1 MSETSL
7 PASNVSLEDCNHLSY
22 AAWQPGYLT
31 GGVHHNLIAVICIN
45 SISAI
50 AAILSNALVVAVI
63 ATKQQL
69 RTLYNILLACMGATD
84 LLVGMLVQPLFVVS
98 EIKHLNGFAP
108 FCALDTVVSVTSYG
122 FCLASVGHLVLISV
136 ERFVFIKLPLRYEEI
151 ATENRMIVGVL
162 TVWVVSAS
170 FSITMIM
177 MASRNELVENQ
188 PLLTIFELLTAF
200 IVFVYIAVIVYTCVV
215 VLLESQRQKRR
226 MQTHQLSA
234 EETQQLRKNHKA
246 AYTFTIIVTGLLF
259 SYMPTLVLNI
269 YAAISNDWVEPHL
282 LYVISSWSFTSVLLG
297 SLLNP
302 LIYFWRIATLRRAF
316 LDFMHIGTVRPQQD
330 NQPHLSREAWS
341 VANTN

>member
-31 GGVHHNLIAVICIN
+31 GGVHHNLNAVICIN

-50 AAILSNALVVAVI
+50 VAILSNALVVAVI
-63 ATKQQL
+63 ASKQQL
-69 RTLYNILLACMGATD
+69 RTLHNILLACMGATD

-136 ERFVFIKLPLRYEEI
+136 VIKLPLRYEEI

-162 TVWVVSAS
+162 TVWIMSAS
-170 FSITMIM
+170 FSISMIM

-188 PLLTIFELLTAF
+188 PLQTIFELLTAF
-200 IVFVYIAVIVYTCVV
+200 IVFVYIAVIVYTCMV
-215 VLLESQRQKRR
+215 VLLESRRQKRR
-226 MQTHQLSA
+226 MQTHHLSA
-234 EETQQLRKNHKA
+234 EENQQLRKNNKA

-302 LIYFWRIATLRRAF
+302 LIYCWRIATLRRAF
-316 LDFMHIGTVRPQQD
+316 LDFMHIGTVHPPQD
-330 NQPHLSREAWS
+330 NQPHLTREAWTA
-341 VANTN
+341 ANTS

>member
-1 MSETSL
+1 
-7 PASNVSLEDCNHLSY
+7 
-22 AAWQPGYLT
+22 
-31 GGVHHNLIAVICIN
+31 
-45 SISAI
+45 
-50 AAILSNALVVAVI
+50 
-63 ATKQQL
+63 
-69 RTLYNILLACMGATD
+69 MGATD

-122 FCLASVGHLVLISV
+122 FCLASVGHLVLISI

-170 FSITMIM
+170 FSISMIM
-177 MASRNELVENQ
+177 MASTNELVENQ
-188 PLLTIFELLTAF
+188 PLLTIFELLTAL

-226 MQTHQLSA
+226 MQTHQLPA
-234 EETQQLRKNHKA
+234 EETQQLRKNNKT

-302 LIYFWRIATLRRAF
+302 LIYCWRIATLRRAF
-316 LDFMHIGTVRPQQD
+316 LDFMHIGTVHPPQD
-330 NQPHLSREAWS
+330 NQPHLTKEAWTA
-341 VANTN
+341 ANTS

>member
-31 GGVHHNLIAVICIN
+31 EGVYHNLIAVICIN

-50 AAILSNALVVAVI
+50 VAILSNALAVAFV

-69 RTLYNILLACMGATD
+69 RTLHNILLACMGATD
-84 LLVGMLVQPLFVVS
+84 LLVGMLVQPWFVVS
-98 EIKHLNGFAP
+98 EIKNLNGFAP

-122 FCLASVGHLVLISV
+122 FCFASVGHLVLISV
-136 ERFVFIKLPLRYEEI
+136 ERYVFIKLPLRYEKI

-177 MASRNELVENQ
+177 MASTNELAENQ

-215 VLLESQRQKRR
+215 VLLESRRQKSR
-226 MQTHQLSA
+226 MQTHHLSA
-234 EETQQLRKNHKA
+234 EETQQLRKNNKA
-246 AYTFTIIVTGLLF
+246 AYTFAIIIGVTGLLF

-302 LIYFWRIATLRRAF
+302 
-316 LDFMHIGTVRPQQD
+316 
-330 NQPHLSREAWS
+330 
-341 VANTN
+341 

>member
-69 RTLYNILLACMGATD
+69 RTLYNILLACMGVTD
-84 LLVGMLVQPLFVVS
+84 LMVGMLVQPLFVVS

-108 FCALDTVVSVTSYG
+108 FCALDTVVSVTSCG

-170 FSITMIM
+170 FSISMIM

-215 VLLESQRQKRR
+215 LLESQRQKRR

-234 EETQQLRKNHKA
+234 EETQQLRKNNKA
-246 AYTFTIIVTGLLF
+246 SYTFTIIVTGLLF
-259 SYMPTLVLNI
+259 SYKPLN
-269 YAAISNDWVEPHL
+269 L
-282 LYVISSWSFTSVLLG
+282 C
-297 SLLNP
+297 
-302 LIYFWRIATLRRAF
+302 LIYTQLYQMIGWSLTYCTLF
-316 LDFMHIGTVRPQQD
+316 HHG
-330 NQPHLSREAWS
+330 LSRLS
-341 VANTN
+341 C

>member
-84 LLVGMLVQPLFVVS
+84 LMVGMLVQPLFVVS

-136 ERFVFIKLPLRYEEI
+136 ER
-151 ATENRMIVGVL
+151 
-162 TVWVVSAS
+162 
-170 FSITMIM
+170 
-177 MASRNELVENQ
+177 
-188 PLLTIFELLTAF
+188 
-200 IVFVYIAVIVYTCVV
+200 
-215 VLLESQRQKRR
+215 
-226 MQTHQLSA
+226 
-234 EETQQLRKNHKA
+234 
-246 AYTFTIIVTGLLF
+246 
-259 SYMPTLVLNI
+259 
-269 YAAISNDWVEPHL
+269 
-282 LYVISSWSFTSVLLG
+282 YV
-297 SLLNP
+297 
-302 LIYFWRIATLRRAF
+302 
-316 LDFMHIGTVRPQQD
+316 
-330 NQPHLSREAWS
+330 
-341 VANTN
+341 